1 MKTPRKDGGYVLRED
16 DGMVISTGY
25 GKLMKVLDPYHTEVI
40 ACLQAAQRAAELG
53 IQNLILATDAA
64 MVVQAAT
71 ASEIDHSS
79 ANGLV

>member
-1 MKTPRKDGGYVLRED
+1 MRGD

-25 GKLMKVLDPYHTEVI
+25 GKLMKVLDPYRT
-40 ACLQAAQRAAELG
+40 QAAQRVAELG